1 MNKSKPVTLLSVILV
16 LISGCAGDLSRT
28 VKEGLPD
35 TVDGYERV
43 SWEFIQSVG
52 GMAIGDPV
60 YDRKDNQILLPL
72 IHDFTGKSKITLD
85 PVLIG
90 SGKACHH
97 TSYGT
102 ASTPLGT
109 VLDIQLIAWS
119 SDEEVLPPYG
129 CDIAFISLRFV
140 PPSITRFRVWYRD
153 SRFQLNGHY
162 VGEFTL

>member
-16 LISGCAGDLSRT
+16 LISGCVGDLSRT
-28 VKEGLPD
+28 VMEGLPD

-52 GMAIGDPV
+52 GMALGDPF

-72 IHDFTGKSKITLD
+72 IHDFTGKSKITVD

-97 TSYGT
+97 ITYGT
-102 ASTPLGT
+102 TSTPLGT
-109 VLDIQLIAWS
+109 ILDIHLIAWS
-119 SDEEVLPPYG
+119 SDEEVLPPRG
-129 CDIAFISLRFV
+129 CDIAFILLRFV
-140 PPSITRFRVWYRD
+140 PPSITRYRVWYRD